1 MSAFSLFAFAQG
13 FGPQPQWSD
22 PWASNLL
29 WSAVTLVV
37 VWVVIMAAVHVL
49 NRTLQNQ
56 RVRHKSRKFLY
67 YLGTI
72 ASIIALLSL
81 WSGAG
86 SQIALVL
93 SVVGAALAFALQ
105 QPLVSLAGWLYVV
118 VSRPYDVGDR
128 IEIGGFAGDVIDIR
142 LFKTVLLETYAEG
155 RGAGTQSTGRVL
167 DLPNSTLFS
176 ETLVNI
182 TRGFEYVWNEYAILL
197 TFESNWEKGQK
208 LLQEVLDRETVAF
221 EPPMRSQVERMSRS
235 YMIHYE
241 NLTPM
246 VYVVIRDSGVE
257 LGLRYL
263 TPARQRRTIRD
274 KISRQILE
282 IFEREPDLEF
292 AYPTWRIFRRE
303 IEEAKLQQRPD
314 TPPPPQA
321 G

>member
-1 MSAFSLFAFAQG
+1 MSALSLFAAEQG
-13 FGPQPQWSD
+13 NLSPWSD
-22 PWASNLL
+22 PLMQNVL
-29 WSAVTLVV
+29 WSGVTLVV
-37 VWVVIMAAVHVL
+37 VWAIVMGGVQVL

-72 ASIIALLSL
+72 ASIIALFSL

-105 QPLVSLAGWLYVV
+105 QPLVSLAGWLYIV

-128 IEIGGFAGDVIDIR
+128 IEVNDVAGDIIDIR
-142 LFKTVLLETYAEG
+142 LFKTVLLETSPEG
-155 RGAGTQSTGRVL
+155 RGSGTQSTGRVL
-167 DLPNSTLFS
+167 DLPNSVVFS
-176 ETLVNI
+176 MPMVNI
-182 TRGFEYVWNEYAILL
+182 TRGFEYVWNEYPILL
-197 TFESNWEKGQK
+197 TFESNWQKGQK
-208 LLQEVLDRETVAF
+208 LLQDILDRETVAF
-221 EPPMRSQVERMSRS
+221 EPPMRAQVERMSRS
-235 YMIHYE
+235 YLIHYE

-263 TPARQRRTIRD
+263 SPARQRRTLRD
-274 KISRQILE
+274 RISRQILE
-282 IFEREPDLEF
+282 AFEREPDLEF

-303 IEEAKLQQRPD
+303 VEEAKLQQRTD
-314 TPPPPQA
+314 VDPPPQA